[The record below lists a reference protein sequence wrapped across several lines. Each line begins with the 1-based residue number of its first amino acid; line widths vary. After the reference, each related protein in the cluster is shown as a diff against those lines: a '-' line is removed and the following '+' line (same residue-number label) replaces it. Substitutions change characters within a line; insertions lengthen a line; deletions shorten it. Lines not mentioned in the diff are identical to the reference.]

1 MSNIGTSL
9 KAMGRI
15 DDAERWWRKA
25 ISLKPVYWDAI
36 VGTKNFGRTEDRT
49 NGTIVQPHGHFD
61 FF

>member
-36 VGTKNFGRTEDRT
+36 VGTKVLVALKIGLTA
-49 NGTIVQPHGHFD
+49 Q
-61 FF
+61 